1 VTTFNGIRPMLEVA
15 DVQEAAS
22 FYADRLGFEVVG
34 HIEEPGGE
42 WPWASVRRDGV
53 GLMFTERHFHDDG
66 PDEAHPEHPLLTGSL
81 YLNVDDVDAVAEEL
95 RGRGVVLDFGPTDQP
110 HGMREIGVTDP
121 NGYFL
126 LFGQDL

>member
-15 DVQEAAS
+15 DVRETAT
-22 FYADRLGFEVVG
+22 FYADRLGFEVTG
-34 HIEEPGGE
+34 HIEEPDGE

-66 PDEAHPEHPLLTGSL
+66 PDEAHPADPLLTGSL
-81 YLNVDDVDAVAEEL
+81 YLNVDDVDALADEL

-126 LFGQDL
+126 IFGRDL